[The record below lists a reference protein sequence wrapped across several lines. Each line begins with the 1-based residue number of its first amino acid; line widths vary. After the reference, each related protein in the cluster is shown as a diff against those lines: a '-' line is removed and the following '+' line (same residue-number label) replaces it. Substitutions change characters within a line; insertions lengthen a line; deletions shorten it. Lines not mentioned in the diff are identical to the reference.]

1 MRAGIEGLVIRRAVS
16 RDASALER
24 LYRQLVTNPQVHVT
38 PARVAEVETDPNT
51 ALLVA
56 HQQGQVCATALV
68 AFCADVMFAAQPFA
82 VVENVIVESSV
93 RNQGIGT
100 ALFRHIETLCLEKNC
115 SKMMLLSSA
124 GRADAHRFFERAGFT
139 GTTKL
144 GFVKYRHD
152 FGKLMMKNKHPRVT
166 P

>member
-1 MRAGIEGLVIRRAVS
+1 MRGGVEDLVIRRAVS
-16 RDASALER
+16 RDASAIER

-56 HQQGQVCATALV
+56 DQQGQVCATALV
-68 AFCADVMFAAQPFA
+68 AFCADVMFADQPFA
-82 VVENVIVESSV
+82 VVENVVVESSV
-93 RNQGIGT
+93 RGQGIGA
-100 ALFRHIETLCLEKNC
+100 ALLRQIESLCLKKNC

-124 GRADAHRFFERAGFT
+124 GRAEAHRFFERAGFT
-139 GTTKL
+139 GTAKL

-152 FGKLMMKNKHPRVT
+152 FGKRKMANKHNRENQ
-166 P
+166 